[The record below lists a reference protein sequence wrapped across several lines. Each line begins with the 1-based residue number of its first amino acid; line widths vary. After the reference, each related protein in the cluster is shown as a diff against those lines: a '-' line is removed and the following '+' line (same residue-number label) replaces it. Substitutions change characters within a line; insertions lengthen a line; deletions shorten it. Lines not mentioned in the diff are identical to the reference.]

1 MATIGYARVSTTGQS
16 LDAQLAAMQG
26 CDKIFQEKESGA
38 KANRPQLTLMLDYAR
53 QGDTITVTKLCRLA
67 RNTKHLL
74 EIVEYL
80 DGKGVSLVVLNIGI
94 DTNSPT
100 GRLMLTMIGAVAS
113 FERELLLER
122 QAEGIA
128 IAKAKGKYKGRKATA
143 MVQSEQVLKLVK
155 EGESKKMVSK
165 RLGVSISSIYRILA
179 RSKFDLFS
187 SR

>member
-1 MATIGYARVSTTGQS
+1 MASIGYARVSTTGQS

-38 KANRPQLTLMLDYAR
+38 KANRPQLALMLDYAR

-80 DGKGVSLVVLNIGI
+80 DGKGVSLTVLNLGI
-94 DTNSPT
+94 DTQSPT

-128 IAKAKGKYKGRKATA
+128 IAKAKGKYKGRKPI
-143 MVQSEQVLKLVK
+143 SEGVILQAKELKRQQV
-155 EGESKKMVSK
+155 SNIDISQ
-165 RLGVSISSIYRILA
+165 RLGVSLSSLYRKLC
-179 RSKFDLFS
+179 
-187 SR
+187 

>member
-1 MATIGYARVSTTGQS
+1 MTNIGYARVSTAGQS
-16 LDAQLAAMQG
+16 LDVQLEALKT

-38 KANRPQLTLMLDYAR
+38 KAERPQLALMLDYAR
-53 QGDTITVTKLCRLA
+53 EGDIITVTKLCRLA

-80 DGKGVSLVVLNIGI
+80 DAKGVSLLVLNLGI
-94 DTNSPT
+94 DTKSPT

-128 IAKAKGKYKGRKATA
+128 IAKAKGKYKGRKPTA
-143 MVQSEQVLKLVK
+143 KNKAVQVNELLEQKVPISEIDRKSVV
-155 EGESKKMVSK
+155 
-165 RLGVSISSIYRILA
+165 
-179 RSKFDLFS
+179 
-187 SR
+187 